1 MNVTKDF
8 LKDFRAADS
17 IVFRV
22 SPKESDYPNV
32 GTVQIECIKKET
44 KKGEWIR
51 PEIRIDHNGFPAYYH
66 YINPHNYAFVESYAD
81 YGAVG
86 ALKLLLRDGDDVSFE
101 FWNNSSKMTKEAGI
115 LNLGLFVNIR
125 RNGKQI
131 IHNFQILNDL
141 RHV

>member
-8 LKDFRAADS
+8 LQDFRAADK

-51 PEIRIDHNGFPAYYH
+51 PEIRIDHNGFPAHYH
-66 YINPHNYAFVESYAD
+66 YINPHNYAFVESDAD
-81 YGAVG
+81 YGAMG

-101 FWNNSSKMTKEAGI
+101 FWNNSSEMTKEAGI
-115 LNLGLFVNIR
+115 LNLCLFVNIR